1 MTPALYRATIEKAHG
16 KTGMGRKAMHNLTDK
31 KKQNYDI
38 FLAGVFLAYLVFN
51 GILLARHELWR
62 DEANVWLMARQ
73 LSPIQLL
80 KEIKYQGHP
89 CLWYLFVM
97 PFAKLGLPFRCMG
110 ILSLLIMAVTA
121 GVFLWNAPFHPGV
134 KAVCAFS
141 PIFTYFYPDI
151 ARNYCLI
158 ALMLMLLAW
167 CYPRR
172 NERCIWYGSL
182 LGLLVQSDT
191 IALAPAGMISLM
203 WLWENGIASWTQR
216 SFEPVRKI
224 LRGIWIPLASF
235 ILWIA
240 QFYQVS
246 DSPQFQINSLE
257 IGDFFREVRNYCFWI
272 LERLSGQSQ
281 NVCRGM
287 LILFVLLLLAAT
299 VRIRNGEAFCVVA
312 ASFLFEAVF
321 SVMVYQ
327 LHYWHFI
334 ALCFVLIWTLWVL
347 YLQREAK
354 HKGEKLSG
362 GALALLQAALL
373 VFAVFMTLRWSSP
386 EEKSSLDNALHG
398 LYSDGVHTAEF
409 IGENIS
415 PDELI
420 VSANV
425 AMASPVLAYLP
436 AEYRFYYAGS
446 GQIAS
451 YADYGSDQSRQV
463 TLEELLTWSRT
474 NFPEKEE
481 FYLLDSEGSCIIDR
495 EELKDFTV
503 LYQTKQ
509 ETARGEEYTIYRISN
524 S

>member
-1 MTPALYRATIEKAHG
+1 MRF
-16 KTGMGRKAMHNLTDK
+16 LTEK
-31 KKQNYDI
+31 KKSINDV
-38 FLAGVFLAYLVFN
+38 FLAGVFLAYLIFN
-51 GILLARHELWR
+51 GILLVRHELWR
-62 DEANVWLMARQ
+62 DEANVWLMARE
-73 LSPIQLL
+73 LSPLQLFW
-80 KEIKYQGHP
+80 EIKYQGHP
-89 CLWYLFVM
+89 CLWYLLVM
-97 PFAKLGLPFRCMG
+97 PLAKLGLPFHSLG
-110 ILSLLIMAVTA
+110 ILSLSVMGVTA
-121 GVFLWNAPFHPGV
+121 GLFLWKAPFGRLM
-134 KAVCAFS
+134 KTVCVFS
-141 PIFTYFYPDI
+141 PIFTYFYAVI

-158 ALMLMLLAW
+158 ALLLMLLAW
-167 CYPRR
+167 YYPKR
-172 NERCIWYGSL
+172 NEKASQYGLL

-191 IALAPAGMISLM
+191 IAIAPAGMISLM
-203 WLWENGIASWTQR
+203 WLWENAGTSLKKRNFVPIKR
-216 SFEPVRKI
+216 M
-224 LRGIWIPLASF
+224 LGGIWIPLASLL
-235 ILWIA
+235 LWVV

-246 DSPQFQINSLE
+246 DSPAFQMNFLGGGE
-257 IGDFFREVRNYCFWI
+257 LVREVCNYCFWI
-272 LERLSGQSQ
+272 LERLSGQGKSF
-281 NVCRGM
+281 CGFM
-287 LILFVLLLLAAT
+287 LTLFTLFILTVS
-299 VRIRNGEAFCVVA
+299 VRIRNIGAFCVMA

-334 ALCFVLIWTLWVL
+334 ALCFIQIWSLWVL
-347 YLQREAK
+347 DRQRELK
-354 HKGEKLSG
+354 RKDDKISR
-362 GALALLQAALL
+362 AALICSQIL
-373 VFAVFMTLRWSSP
+373 ILIFAGFMTVQWNS
-386 EEKSSLDNALHG
+386 EEENSNLSNALYG
-398 LYSDGVHTAEF
+398 VYSDGVHTAEF
-409 IGENIS
+409 IGEKIS

-509 ETARGEEYTIYRISN
+509 ETARGEEYTIYRIS
-524 S
+524 SS